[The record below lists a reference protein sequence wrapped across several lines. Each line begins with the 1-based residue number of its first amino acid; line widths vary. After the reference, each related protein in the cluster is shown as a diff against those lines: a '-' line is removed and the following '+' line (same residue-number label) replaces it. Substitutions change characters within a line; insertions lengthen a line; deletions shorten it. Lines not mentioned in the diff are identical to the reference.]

1 MARVVL
7 ITGGTTGIGA
17 KTALMFKENGYQVVC
32 NYIGNKEKAQSFS
45 AKSIASHATIIIY
58 SPL

>member
-17 KTALMFKENGYQVVC
+17 KTALTFKENGYQVVC

-45 AKSIASHATIIIY
+45 ATTGW
-58 SPL
+58 SPPILESTV

>member
-17 KTALMFKENGYQVVC
+17 KTAMMFKENGYQVSKKFE
-32 NYIGNKEKAQSFS
+32 GAR
-45 AKSIASHATIIIY
+45 ASRI
-58 SPL
+58 